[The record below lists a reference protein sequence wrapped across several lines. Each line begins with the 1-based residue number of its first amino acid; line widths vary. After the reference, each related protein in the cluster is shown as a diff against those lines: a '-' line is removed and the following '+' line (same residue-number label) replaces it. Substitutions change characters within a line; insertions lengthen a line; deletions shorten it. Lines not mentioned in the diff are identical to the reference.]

1 MLELPIEKAL
11 GVSQSRLALLKKL
24 KIQTIEDLIYYYP
37 RGYEDRSQL
46 REIAS
51 LKNGETALIKGT
63 VAEEP
68 ALSRIRKNLCM
79 IKVKVF
85 DDSGMMQITFFNQK
99 FVVSSLKKGETYLFY
114 GKAKVDYRSISMS
127 SPVFEPENSNRHM
140 GHIIPL
146 YSLTKGLSQK
156 VFTNIMA
163 GVIGTVDEDLEETL
177 PTYLKERL
185 HLCDRVFA
193 FHNIHFP
200 RSFEAL
206 EAAKQRLVF
215 EELLFLQLG
224 QLSMNRLSQASH
236 GIRLTNFK
244 IVEKLNEMLPFELT
258 NAQKRVIREICA
270 DFRDGKQLNRLIQGD
285 VGSGKT
291 IVACAIMLVAANNGY
306 QSALMA
312 PTEILAVQHY
322 DGLKGYF
329 EAFGFVSDILTGSTP
344 KKRKKE
350 ILERLKNNE
359 IQILF
364 GTHAILEDDV
374 EFAKFALC
382 ITDEQHRFGVK
393 QRNSLYSKGENPH
406 TLVMTATPIPRT
418 LALIMYSDL
427 DVSVIDEL
435 PPNRQK
441 VETYCVSEGS
451 RTRID
456 AFLSREL
463 KDGSQAYIVCPL
475 VEEWETMTEQLKNVT
490 DYTRQLK
497 EKFPDFRMEL
507 LHGKMKSKDKDEI
520 MMRFKN
526 HEVDVLV
533 STTVIEVGVNV
544 PNATLMIV
552 ENAERFGLAQLH
564 QLRGRVG
571 RGKKKSYCIL
581 VSSATARNT
590 RERMKVLCQTN
601 DGFQISEQDLRQRGP
616 GDFFGTDQSGF
627 VDLKIA
633 NLIGDVKVLELASRT
648 AKKILAED
656 PELSDRKNYLLKKSV
671 KKLFLKNGVKVFN

>member
-1 MLELPIEKAL
+1 MLRLPIEKAL
-11 GVSQSRLALLKKL
+11 GVSQSRLTLLKKL
-24 KIQTIEDLIYYYP
+24 KIETIEDLISYYP

-51 LKNGETALIKGT
+51 LQDGEVALVKGT

-68 ALSRIRKNLCM
+68 TMARIRKNLCV
-79 IKVKVF
+79 IKTKVF
-85 DDSGMMQITFFNQK
+85 DDSGVLQLTFFNQK
-99 FVVSSLKKGETYLFY
+99 FVMTSLKKGETYLFY
-114 GKAKVDYRSISMS
+114 GKVKADYRSLSMS
-127 SPVFEPENSNRHM
+127 GPVFEPEGTHRHM

-156 VFTNIMA
+156 VFTNMVA
-163 GVIGTVDEDLEETL
+163 GVVGTVDRDLEETL
-177 PTYLKERL
+177 PSYLKEGL

-193 FHNIHFP
+193 YHNIHFP
-200 RSFEAL
+200 RSFDAL
-206 EAAKQRLVF
+206 QAAKQRLVF

-224 QLSMNRLSQASH
+224 QLSMNRLNQTNK

-244 IVEKLNEMLPFELT
+244 IVEQLNEMLPFELT

-291 IVACAIMLVAANNGY
+291 IVACAIMLIAANNGY

-322 DGLKGYF
+322 EGLKGYF
-329 EAFGFVSDILTGSTP
+329 EAFGVTCDILTGSTP
-344 KKRKKE
+344 KKKKTE
-350 ILERLKNNE
+350 ILGKLKTNE
-359 IQILF
+359 IQVLF
-364 GTHAILEDDV
+364 GTHAILEVDV
-374 EFAKFALC
+374 EFSNFALC

-393 QRNSLYSKGENPH
+393 QRNSLYSKGAHPH

-427 DVSVIDEL
+427 DISIIDEL

-441 VETYCVSEGS
+441 VETYCVSEQS
-451 RTRID
+451 RGKID
-456 AFLSREL
+456 AFLRKEL
-463 KDGSQAYIVCPL
+463 DGGSQAYIVCPL
-475 VEEWETMTEQLKNVT
+475 VEESETMTEDLKNVT
-490 DYTRQLK
+490 DYTQQLA
-497 EKFPDFRMEL
+497 EKFPDYRIAL
-507 LHGKMKSKDKDEI
+507 LHGKMKAKEKDEI
-520 MMRFKN
+520 MLQFKN
-526 HEVDVLV
+526 REIDVLV

-571 RGKKKSYCIL
+571 RGEKQSYCIL
-581 VSSATARNT
+581 VSSATAKHT
-590 RERMKVLCQTN
+590 RERLKVLCQTN

-616 GDFFGTDQSGF
+616 GDFFGTEQSGF

-648 AKKILAED
+648 AKKILDED
-656 PELSDRKNYLLKKSV
+656 PELSLEKNYLLKKNV
-671 KKLFLKNGVKVFN
+671 KELFLKNGVKVFN

>member
-1 MLELPIEKAL
+1 MLELPIERVL

-24 KIQTIEDLIYYYP
+24 KIETIEDLICYYP

-46 REIAS
+46 RDIAS
-51 LKNGETALIKGT
+51 LGQDEVALIKGT
-63 VAEEP
+63 VAEDP
-68 ALSRIRKNLCM
+68 TFARIRKNLCV
-79 IKVKVF
+79 IKVMVF

-99 FVVSSLKKGETYLFY
+99 FVMKSLKKGETYLFY
-114 GKAKVDYRSISMS
+114 GKVKQSNRILSMS

-163 GVIGTVDEDLEETL
+163 GIVGTVDEDLEETL
-177 PTYLKERL
+177 PTYLKEGL

-193 FHNIHFP
+193 YHNIHFP

-206 EAAKQRLVF
+206 NAAKQRLVF

-224 QLSMNRLSQASH
+224 QLSMNRLNQTNQ

-244 IVEKLNEMLPFELT
+244 IVEQLNEMLPFELT

-291 IVACAIMLVAANNGY
+291 IVACAIMLIAANNGY

-322 DGLKGYF
+322 EGLKGYF

-344 KKRKKE
+344 KKRKQELLK
-350 ILERLKNNE
+350 RLQNNE
-359 IQILF
+359 IQVLF
-364 GTHAILEDDV
+364 GTHAILEKDV
-374 EFAKFALC
+374 QFAKFALC

-393 QRNSLYSKGENPH
+393 QRNSLYRKGEHPH

-418 LALIMYSDL
+418 LALILYSDL

-441 VETYCVSEGS
+441 VETYCISEKNRERMNS
-451 RTRID
+451 
-456 AFLSREL
+456 FLSREL
-463 KDGSQAYIVCPL
+463 ESGSQAYIVCPL
-475 VEEWETMTEQLKNVT
+475 VEESDTAAESLKNVT

-497 EKFPDFRMEL
+497 EKFQNFRIEL
-507 LHGKMKSKDKDEI
+507 LHGKMKAKDKDEI
-520 MMRFKN
+520 MLRFKK
-526 HEVDVLV
+526 HEIDVLV

-571 RGKKKSYCIL
+571 RGTKQSYCIL
-581 VSSATARNT
+581 VSSATAKNT
-590 RERMKVLCQTN
+590 KERLKVLCQTN
-601 DGFQISEQDLRQRGP
+601 DGFKISEQDLRQRGP
-616 GDFFGTDQSGF
+616 GDFFGTEQSGF

-633 NLIGDVKVLELASRT
+633 NLIGDLKVLELASRM
-648 AKKILAED
+648 AKKILSED
-656 PELSDRKNYLLKKSV
+656 PKLSKPENYLLKKNV
-671 KKLFLKNGVKVFN
+671 RKLFLKNGVQLFN